1 LRLSGYAAAKFVDRY
16 PDITEDRGRLH
27 PVIVNP
33 SYSSTYGRIAPDT
46 SDQAYCCLKIGY
58 FTSCPPGKGRTQ
70 LIAEL
75 QESVSYGDSSAAE
88 EEQTAMVQQA

>member
-1 LRLSGYAAAKFVDRY
+1 MLRLSLSTVTQISPKIEADCTR
-16 PDITEDRGRLH
+16 
-27 PVIVNP
+27 VIVNP
-33 SYSSTYGRIAPDT
+33 RCSSTYGRIAPDAP
-46 SDQAYCCLKIGY
+46 DQAYCCLKIGY
-58 FTSCPPGKGRTQ
+58 FTSCPPGNGRTQ